1 MKETRIDSKNIIVQK
16 YGGTSVANAKR
27 ILNVA
32 QRIINTYKTGKKVV
46 VVLSAQGHTTDSLLE
61 KAYEL
66 NPDAN
71 QRELDML
78 LTTGEQQSVALM
90 AMAIHSLGCP
100 AISLNAVQ
108 VGINAT
114 NLYGNAHIE
123 SIETTRIFEEL
134 ERDNIVLVAGFQGVN
149 CHNDL
154 TTLGRGASD
163 TTAVALAAVLKAEIC
178 EVYSDQE
185 GIYTVDPRIVPTAIK
200 LPSLGYDDM
209 LELSFSGVQMLH
221 GRAVEMAKRY
231 GVTVVVRSSMNNAP
245 GTWIKEDSEVERLSV
260 SGLAID
266 RGVARITAT
275 GFKDVPGEAF
285 KMFSLLAKEQIS
297 VDVILQSTGPG
308 FNRDICFTV
317 FKQDLV
323 AARNILAANQE
334 YLGYETLTTDENL
347 AKIAVVGSGMAT
359 NFGIAAAV
367 FEALFEN
374 GINIEMINTSEIKL
388 TVLVAE
394 NQVTKAANAIHDKFN
409 HLHVF
414 EGEEIPMGGI

>member
-1 MKETRIDSKNIIVQK
+1 VQK
-16 YGGTSVANAKR
+16 YGGTSVANAGR

-32 QRIINTYKTGKKVV
+32 RRIVATRQSGKKVV
-46 VVLSAQGHTTDSLLE
+46 VVLSAQGHTTDRLVE
-61 KAYEL
+61 KAYEI

-90 AMAIHSLGCP
+90 AMAIHSLGYA
-100 AISLNAVQ
+100 AISLNAAQ

-114 NLYGNAHIE
+114 DMYGNAHIE
-123 SIETTRIFEEL
+123 SIETKRIMTEL
-134 ERDNIVLVAGFQGVN
+134 ERDNIVLVAGFQGIN

-163 TTAVALAAVLKAEIC
+163 TTAVALAAVLGAASCEI
-178 EVYSDQE
+178 YSDQE
-185 GIYTVDPRIVPTAIK
+185 GIFTADPRIVPNARK
-200 LPSLGYDDM
+200 LKTLCYDEM
-209 LELSFSGVQMLH
+209 LELAFSGVQMLH

-231 GVTVVVRSSMNNAP
+231 NVAVVVRSSMSDAP
-245 GTWIKEDSEVERLSV
+245 GTIIKEDTNVERLSV
-260 SGLAID
+260 TGLAID

-275 GFKDVPGEAF
+275 GFKDEPGEAF
-285 KMFSLLAKEQIS
+285 KMFSVLAKANIN

-317 FKQDLV
+317 HKPDLV

-334 YLGYETLTTDENL
+334 YLGFETLTADENL
-347 AKIAVVGSGMAT
+347 AKLAVVGSGMAT
-359 NFGIAAAV
+359 NFGVAAAV
-367 FEALFEN
+367 FEALYEN

-388 TVLVAE
+388 TVLIAESQVA
-394 NQVTKAANAIHDKFN
+394 KAASAIHDKFD

-414 EGEEIPMGGI
+414 EGSLEQ